1 MNFMTFHVLGII
13 IPTDEVIF
21 FRGVGQPPT
30 SLNCRMESFIFFES
44 SVRTFMI
51 VSSLYISRL
60 YTELEN
66 GDVIIIGLVGLR
78 EHPHG
83 FLGKVILFIKFRD
96 RPSGPQYSAGTEN
109 AG

>member
-1 MNFMTFHVLGII
+1 
-13 IPTDEVIF
+13 
-21 FRGVGQPPT
+21 
-30 SLNCRMESFIFFES
+30 
-44 SVRTFMI
+44 MI

-83 FLGKVILFIKFRD
+83 FPGKATGFPVILFIKFRD
-96 RPSGPQYSAGTEN
+96 RPSSPQYSAGTEN